1 MVYLNNIMNA
11 SEKEKA
17 DLGAKTMGD
26 FFGQF
31 GQDVHAQILL
41 EILLEG
47 IMNEESIFVSGEPE

>member
-1 MVYLNNIMNA
+1 MNA